1 MKNGPW
7 VMILN
12 SLARYIF
19 LQFPPCKKDEVAV
32 EVTFEITKEYVLNV
46 GVRLLDKDGNEIRKA
61 GMDIKKVGV

>member
-1 MKNGPW
+1 MGNDIEFIGT
-7 VMILN
+7 VHI
-12 SLARYIF
+12 SSI
-19 LQFPPCKKDEVAV
+19 PPCKKDEVAV

>member
-1 MKNGPW
+1 
-7 VMILN
+7 MILN

-19 LQFPPCKKDEVAV
+19 LQFPPVKKDEVAV